1 MAVISLHKIAP
12 FEQLLSRCQQAD
24 FIEEA
29 ARKNGYGREDLPELS
44 RIAGEVVR
52 ESGRKGSFTS
62 KLLQEEAEGKRP
74 VTVSVLTLGEGVDR
88 LQDRY
93 REREN
98 MTAAYMAEVISNE
111 ILMKSYEAYD
121 RMLAETTDYRVKE
134 FHFPGSEEAYPLSD
148 IGKILDMLYAPVQ
161 CLTSFCMV
169 PRKSVVFYAELT
181 REKGNVCRSVCQ
193 TCEKRSCPYR
203 REGNRKG
210 EQI

>member
-29 ARKNGYGREDLPELS
+29 ARKNGYGREALPELS

-148 IGKILDMLYAPVQ
+148 IGKILDMLDAPVQ

-181 REKGNVCRSVCQ
+181 REKGNACRSVCQ
-193 TCEKRSCPYR
+193 TCEKRSCP
-203 REGNRKG
+203 
-210 EQI
+210 

>member
-1 MAVISLHKIAP
+1 M
-12 FEQLLSRCQQAD
+12 
-24 FIEEA
+24 
-29 ARKNGYGREDLPELS
+29 
-44 RIAGEVVR
+44 
-52 ESGRKGSFTS
+52 
-62 KLLQEEAEGKRP
+62 
-74 VTVSVLTLGEGVDR
+74 TVSVLTLGEGVDR

-148 IGKILDMLYAPVQ
+148 IGKILDMLGAPVQ

-181 REKGNVCRSVCQ
+181 REKGNACRSVCQ

-203 REGNRKG
+203 REENRKE

>member
-121 RMLAETTDYRVKE
+121 RMLAENTDYRVKE

-148 IGKILDMLYAPVQ
+148 IGKILDMLDAPVQ
-161 CLTSFCMV
+161 CLKSFCMV

-181 REKGNVCRSVCQ
+181 KEKGNACRSVCQ
-193 TCEKRSCPYR
+193 TCEKRSCLYR
-203 REGNRKG
+203 REENRKE

>member
-148 IGKILDMLYAPVQ
+148 IGKILNMLGAPVQ
-161 CLTSFCMV
+161 CLKSFCMV

-181 REKGNVCRSVCQ
+181 REKGNACRSVCQ
-193 TCEKRSCPYR
+193 ICEKRSCPYR

>member
-148 IGKILDMLYAPVQ
+148 IGKILDMLGAPVQ
-161 CLTSFCMV
+161 CLKSFCMV
-169 PRKSVVFYAELT
+169 PRKSVVFYAELA
-181 REKGNVCRSVCQ
+181 REKGNACRSVCQ
-193 TCEKRSCPYR
+193 TCEKRSRPYR
-203 REGNRKG
+203 REENRKE

>member
-148 IGKILDMLYAPVQ
+148 IGKILDMLDAPVQ
-161 CLTSFCMV
+161 CLKSFCMV

-181 REKGNVCRSVCQ
+181 REKGNACRSVCQ
-193 TCEKRSCPYR
+193 TCEKRSCLYR
-203 REGNRKG
+203 REENRKE

>member
-1 MAVISLHKIAP
+1 M
-12 FEQLLSRCQQAD
+12 
-24 FIEEA
+24 
-29 ARKNGYGREDLPELS
+29 
-44 RIAGEVVR
+44 
-52 ESGRKGSFTS
+52 
-62 KLLQEEAEGKRP
+62 
-74 VTVSVLTLGEGVDR
+74 TVSVLTLGEGVDR

-161 CLTSFCMV
+161 CLKSFCMV

-181 REKGNVCRSVCQ
+181 REKGNACRSVCQ
-193 TCEKRSCPYR
+193 TCEKEAVRTEGKKTGR
-203 REGNRKG
+203 RNRYDPVILRGWKG
-210 EQI
+210 KTTAALGQPSG

>member
-52 ESGRKGSFTS
+52 ESGRKGSFAS
-62 KLLQEEAEGKRP
+62 KLLQEEADGKRP

-148 IGKILDMLYAPVQ
+148 IGKILDMLGAPVQ
-161 CLTSFCMV
+161 CLKSFCMV

-181 REKGNVCRSVCQ
+181 REKGNACRSVWSAPETMGAPC
-193 TCEKRSCPYR
+193 
-203 REGNRKG
+203 
-210 EQI
+210 

>member
-29 ARKNGYGREDLPELS
+29 ARKNGYVREDLPELS

-62 KLLQEEAEGKRP
+62 KLLQKEAEGKRP

-148 IGKILDMLYAPVQ
+148 IGKILDMLGAPVQ
-161 CLTSFCMV
+161 CLKSFCMV

-181 REKGNVCRSVCQ
+181 REKGNACRSVCQ

-203 REGNRKG
+203 REENRKE

>member
-29 ARKNGYGREDLPELS
+29 ARKNGYGREALPELS

-74 VTVSVLTLGEGVDR
+74 VTVSILTLGEGVDR

-148 IGKILDMLYAPVQ
+148 IGKILDMLGAPVQ
-161 CLTSFCMV
+161 CLKSFCMV

-181 REKGNVCRSVCQ
+181 REKGNACRSVCQ
-193 TCEKRSCPYR
+193 TCEKRSCLYR
-203 REGNRKG
+203 REENRKG

>member
-74 VTVSVLTLGEGVDR
+74 VTVSVLTLGEGVDC

-148 IGKILDMLYAPVQ
+148 IGKILNMLGAPVQ
-161 CLTSFCMV
+161 CLKSFCMV

-181 REKGNVCRSVCQ
+181 REKGNACRSVCQ